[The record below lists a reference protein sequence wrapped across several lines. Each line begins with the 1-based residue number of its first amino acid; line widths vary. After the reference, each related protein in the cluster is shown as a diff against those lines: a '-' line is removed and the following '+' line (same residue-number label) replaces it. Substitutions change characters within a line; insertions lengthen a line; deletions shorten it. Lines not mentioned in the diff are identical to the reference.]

1 MERKSKLQM
10 IAVDKLHP
18 HPDNPRKVI
27 GDVTELAESIKANGI
42 LQNLTVV
49 PNNDDWDDKS
59 DFTVVIGHRRL
70 AAAKQAGLT
79 ELPCAVVEMSEKE
92 QLSTMLTENMQ
103 RSDLTVY
110 EEAKGC
116 QLLLDLGDTVAEIA
130 EKTGF
135 SESKI
140 RRRVKLCE
148 LDEEAFKESQIRQPT
163 LADYDRLNQIKDIET
178 RNKLL
183 ESIGTNN
190 FDNLLYSAVKKQETE
205 EEKEKIEKLC
215 LEHGMT
221 KVQNHDEI
229 PNNYSYAGLFALK
242 DLVGKDFA
250 DGRKRYFYFA
260 YGSNIC
266 IYAEALKKT
275 EKKDPEEEKRKL
287 EEQRWDELVE
297 QAEEIDERCEA
308 LRRDFMLDTN
318 FNDSSKKQEL
328 VKFIVAQ
335 VAAGAIRSVY
345 RFSEVVEN
353 QDDEHI
359 DSYINEHWGDNSGRL
374 LMAAAY
380 ASCQRTDEKLSF
392 IYVGYSSKTIS
403 RKNSPDLN
411 RFYSLLCKLGYVMS
425 DEEIQLRDGTHPI
438 FTTGEVK

>member
-1 MERKSKLQM
+1 MERKPTLTT
-10 IAVDKLHP
+10 IAIEKLHP

-27 GDVTELAESIKANGI
+27 GDIDELADSIKASGI

-49 PNNDDWDDKS
+49 PMNDDWTE
-59 DFTVVIGHRRL
+59 FTVIIGHRRL

-79 ELPCAVVEMSEKE
+79 ELPCAVVEMTEKE

-116 QLLLDLGDTVAEIA
+116 QLLLDLGDTVAEVA

-190 FDNLLYSAVKKQETE
+190 FDNLLYSAVQKQKAD
-205 EEKEKIEKLC
+205 EKRAELEKIC
-215 LEHGMT
+215 LDNGMT
-221 KVQNHDEI
+221 KCESRNDI
-229 PNNYSYAGLFALK
+229 PENCEYVGTVGTAQLLK
-242 DLVGKDFA
+242 ESFDD
-250 DGRKRYFYFA
+250 DRKRYFFFTT
-260 YGSNIC
+260 YG
-266 IYAEALKKT
+266 IYVTIYIQKTKEQIENADAENKNRNA
-275 EKKDPEEEKRKL
+275 KRQKF
-287 EEQRWDELVE
+287 DELE
-297 QAEEIDERCEA
+297 AQAKEINQRCKA
-308 LRRDFMLDTN
+308 LREGFMLEGN
-318 FNDSSKKQEL
+318 FNDDAKKQEL
-328 VKFIVAQ
+328 INY
-335 VAAGAIRSVY
+335 ILYSMSECREYDDRSFY
-345 RFSEVVEN
+345 SLSGLKHEN
-353 QDDEHI
+353 YECINFDDCMK
-359 DSYINEHWGDNSGRL
+359 DTGKM

-380 ASCQRTDEKLSF
+380 AFFEDLYNTKYINVTYDEGIQRN
-392 IYVGYSSKTIS
+392 IS
-403 RKNSPDLN
+403 PELN
-411 RFYSLLCKLGYVMS
+411 RFYNLLVKLGYVMS

-438 FTTGEVK
+438 FTSGEVKQTK

>member
-49 PNNDDWDDKS
+49 PNNDNWD
-59 DFTVVIGHRRL
+59 DFTVIIGHRRL

-79 ELPCAVVEMSEKE
+79 ELPCAIVEMSEKE

-163 LADYDRLNQIKDIET
+163 LADYDRLNQIKDIKT

-205 EEKEKIEKLC
+205 EEKEKIEKIC

-221 KVQNHDEI
+221 KVQKYDEI
-229 PNNYSYAGLFALK
+229 PSNYEYTGAFELK
-242 DLVGKDFA
+242 DLIGKDFA
-250 DGRKRYFYFA
+250 DSRKRYFYFA
-260 YGSNIC
+260 YSSNIY
-266 IYAEALKKT
+266 IYAEALKKQ
-275 EKKDPEEEKRKL
+275 EKNDPEEEKRKL

-297 QAEEIDERCEA
+297 QSEEIDERCEA
-308 LRRDFMLDTN
+308 LRRGFMLDTN
-318 FNDSSKKQEL
+318 FNDSNKKQEL
-328 VKFIVAQ
+328 IEYITAQ
-335 VAAGAIRSVY
+335 VAAGARIKDY
-345 RFSEVVEN
+345 HFEEIIGHN
-353 QDDEHI
+353 FEDESI
-359 DSYINEHWGDNSGRL
+359 DRYISEHWCDNSGRM

-380 ASCQRTDEKLSF
+380 ALCQTN
-392 IYVGYSSKTIS
+392 YSSFSYISVNYSEKTFN
-403 RKNSPDLN
+403 RKNNPDLN
-411 RFYSLLCKLGYVMS
+411 RFYNLLCKLGYVMS

>member
-1 MERKSKLQM
+1 MNKKSKLQM
-10 IAVDKLHP
+10 IPTDKLHP
-18 HPDNPRKVI
+18 HPQNPRKVI

-49 PNNDDWDDKS
+49 PMNDDWTE
-59 DFTVVIGHRRL
+59 FTVIIGHRRL

-116 QLLLDLGDTVAEIA
+116 QLLLDLGDTVSEIA

-221 KVQNHDEI
+221 KVQNYDEI
-229 PNNYSYAGLFALK
+229 PSNYSYAGLFALK

-260 YGSNIC
+260 YGSNIY
-266 IYAEALKKT
+266 IYAETSKKQ
-275 EKKDPEEEKRKL
+275 EKNDPEEEKRKL
-287 EEQRWDELVE
+287 EEQRWDKLVE

-308 LRRDFMLDTN
+308 LRRGFMLDTN
-318 FNDSSKKQEL
+318 FNDSNKKQEL
-328 VKFIVAQ
+328 VKFIVNQ
-335 VAAGAIRSVY
+335 VAAGASRNVR

-353 QDDEHI
+353 QDYKNI
-359 DSYINEHWGDNSGRL
+359 DSYINEHWNDDSGRM
-374 LMAAAY
+374 LMATAY
-380 ASCQRTDEKLSF
+380 ALCQRTYEKLSF

-411 RFYSLLCKLGYVMS
+411 KFYALLCKLGYVMS

-438 FTTGEVK
+438 YTTGEVK

>member
-1 MERKSKLQM
+1 MERKPTLTT
-10 IAVDKLHP
+10 IAIEKLHP
-18 HPDNPRKVI
+18 HPDNPRKVL
-27 GDVTELAESIKANGI
+27 GDIDELADSIKANGI

-49 PNNDDWDDKS
+49 PMNDDWTE
-59 DFTVVIGHRRL
+59 FTVIIGHRRL

-79 ELPCAVVEMSEKE
+79 ELPCAVVEMTEKE

-116 QLLLDLGDTVAEIA
+116 QLLLDLGDTVAEVA

-183 ESIGTNN
+183 KSIGTNN
-190 FDNLLYSAVKKQETE
+190 FDNLVYSAVKKQEAE

-221 KVQNHDEI
+221 KVQHHDEI
-229 PNNYSYAGLFALK
+229 PSNYEYTGTFAIK
-242 DLVGKDFA
+242 DLIGKDFA

-260 YGSNIC
+260 YSSNIF
-266 IYAEALKKT
+266 IYAETSKKQ
-275 EKKDPEEEKRKL
+275 EKNDPEEEKRKL

-308 LRRDFMLDTN
+308 LRRGFMLDTN

-335 VAAGAIRSVY
+335 VATGVSNKAY
-345 RFSEVVEN
+345 RFGEVVEN
-353 QDDEHI
+353 QDDENT
-359 DSYINEHWGDNSGRL
+359 DSYINEHWSDNSGRM
-374 LMAAAY
+374 LMATAY
-380 ASCQRTDEKLSF
+380 ALCQRSYEKLSF
-392 IYVGYSSKTIS
+392 IYVGYNSKTIS

-411 RFYSLLCKLGYVMS
+411 KFYALLCKLGYVMS

-438 FTTGEVK
+438 FTSGEVK

>member
-1 MERKSKLQM
+1 MERKPTLTT
-10 IAVDKLHP
+10 IAIEKLHP
-18 HPDNPRKVI
+18 HPDNPRKVL
-27 GDVTELAESIKANGI
+27 GDVDELAESIKASGI

-49 PNNDDWDDKS
+49 PMNDDWTE
-59 DFTVVIGHRRL
+59 FTVIIGHRRL

-79 ELPCAVVEMSEKE
+79 ELPCAVVEMTEKE

-116 QLLLDLGDTVAEIA
+116 QLLLDLGDTVAEVA

-163 LADYDRLNQIKDIET
+163 LADYDRLNQIKDIDV

-183 ESIGTNN
+183 KSIGTNN

-221 KVQNHDEI
+221 KAQKYDEI
-229 PNNYSYAGLFALK
+229 PSNYEYTGFFALK
-242 DLVGKDFA
+242 DLIGKDFA
-250 DGRKRYFYFA
+250 DGRKRYFYFG
-260 YGSNIC
+260 YGSNIY
-266 IYAEALKKT
+266 IYAEAF
-275 EKKDPEEEKRKL
+275 EKQEKNDAEEEKRKL
-287 EEQRWDELVE
+287 EEQRWDELAE
-297 QAEEIDERCEA
+297 QSEEIDERCEA
-308 LRRDFMLDTN
+308 LRIGFMLDTN
-318 FNDSSKKQEL
+318 FNDSNKKQEL
-328 VKFIVAQ
+328 IKYITAQ
-335 VAAGAIRSVY
+335 VAADAHIKDYHFEEIIGHN
-345 RFSEVVEN
+345 FE
-353 QDDEHI
+353 DDESI
-359 DSYINEHWGDNSGRL
+359 DSYISEHWSDNSGRM

-380 ASCQRTDEKLSF
+380 ALCQTN
-392 IYVGYSSKTIS
+392 YSSFSYISVNYVDKKFS
-403 RKNSPDLN
+403 RKNNPDLN
-411 RFYSLLCKLGYVMS
+411 RFYNLLCKLGYVMS

>member
-1 MERKSKLQM
+1 MERKPTLTT
-10 IAVDKLHP
+10 IAIEKLHP
-18 HPDNPRKVI
+18 HPDNPRKVL
-27 GDVTELAESIKANGI
+27 GDIDELAESIKASGI

-49 PNNDDWDDKS
+49 PMNDDWTE
-59 DFTVVIGHRRL
+59 FTVIIGHRRL

-79 ELPCAVVEMSEKE
+79 ELPCAVVEMTEKE

-116 QLLLDLGDTVAEIA
+116 QLLLDLGDTVAEVA

-148 LDEEAFKESQIRQPT
+148 LDEDAFKESQIRQPT
-163 LADYDRLNQIKDIET
+163 LQDYDRLNQIKDIDV
-178 RNKLL
+178 RNELL
-183 ESIGTNN
+183 TSIGTNN
-190 FDNLLYSAVKKQETE
+190 FDNRLYSAVQKQKTD

-215 LEHGMT
+215 LEHGMI
-221 KVQNHDEI
+221 KAQKHDEI
-229 PNNYSYAGLFALK
+229 PSNYEYTGFFAFK
-242 DLVGKDFA
+242 DLIGKDFA
-250 DGRKRYFYFA
+250 DGRKRYFYFG
-260 YGSNIC
+260 YGSNIY
-266 IYAEALKKT
+266 IYAEAL
-275 EKKDPEEEKRKL
+275 EKQEKNDAEEEKRKL

-318 FNDSSKKQEL
+318 FNDSNKKQEL

-335 VAAGAIRSVY
+335 VAAGASNKKY
-345 RFSEVVEN
+345 RFEEIIEHDFEN
-353 QDDEHI
+353 DENT
-359 DSYINEHWGDNSGRL
+359 DSYINEHWSDNSGRM
-374 LMAAAY
+374 LMATAY
-380 ASCQRTDEKLSF
+380 ALCQRSYEKLSF
-392 IYVGYSSKTIS
+392 IYVGYNSKTIS
-403 RKNSPDLN
+403 RKNNPDLN
-411 RFYSLLCKLGYVMS
+411 KFYALLCKLGYVMS

-438 FTTGEVK
+438 FTSGEVK

>member
-1 MERKSKLQM
+1 M
-10 IAVDKLHP
+10 I
-18 HPDNPRKVI
+18 N
-27 GDVTELAESIKANGI
+27 S
-42 LQNLTVV
+42 
-49 PNNDDWDDKS
+49 
-59 DFTVVIGHRRL
+59 
-70 AAAKQAGLT
+70 
-79 ELPCAVVEMSEKE
+79 PC
-92 QLSTMLTENMQ
+92 
-103 RSDLTVY
+103 Y
-110 EEAKGC
+110 
-116 QLLLDLGDTVAEIA
+116 
-130 EKTGF
+130 

-221 KVQNHDEI
+221 KVQGFTEI
-229 PNNYSYAGLFALK
+229 PNDYDYMGIFALK

-260 YGSNIC
+260 YSSNIY
-266 IYAEALKKT
+266 IYAEALKKQ
-275 EKKDPEEEKRKL
+275 EKNDPEEEKRKL

-308 LRRDFMLDTN
+308 LRRGFMLDTN

-335 VAAGAIRSVY
+335 VATGASNKKY
-345 RFSEVVEN
+345 RFEEIIEHNFEDNEN
-353 QDDEHI
+353 I
-359 DSYINEHWGDNSGRL
+359 DSYINEHWNNDSGRM
-374 LMAAAY
+374 LMAMAY
-380 ASCQRTDEKLSF
+380 ALSQRIYGSF
-392 IYVGYSSKTIS
+392 DYINVNYSDKTFS
-403 RKNSPDLN
+403 RKNNPELN
-411 RFYSLLCKLGYVMS
+411 RFYNLLCKLGYVMS

-438 FTTGEVK
+438 FTSGEVK

>member
-1 MERKSKLQM
+1 MERKPTLTT
-10 IAVDKLHP
+10 IAIEKLHP
-18 HPDNPRKVI
+18 HPQNPRKVI

-49 PNNDDWDDKS
+49 PMNDDWTE
-59 DFTVVIGHRRL
+59 FTVIIGHRRL

-79 ELPCAVVEMSEKE
+79 ELPCAIVEMSEKE

-116 QLLLDLGDTVAEIA
+116 QLLLDLGDTVAEVA

-135 SESKI
+135 SASKI

-148 LDEEAFKESQIRQPT
+148 LDEEAFKESQLRQPT
-163 LADYDRLNQIKDIET
+163 LQDYDRLNQIKDIDV

-183 ESIGTNN
+183 KSIGTNN

-221 KVQNHDEI
+221 KVQKYNEI
-229 PNNYSYAGLFALK
+229 PSNYEYMGIFALK

-260 YGSNIC
+260 YSSNIY
-266 IYAEALKKT
+266 IYAEALKKQ
-275 EKKDPEEEKRKL
+275 EKNDPEEEKRKL
-287 EEQRWDELVE
+287 EEQRWDKLVE

-308 LRRDFMLDTN
+308 LRRGFMLDTN
-318 FNDSSKKQEL
+318 FNDSNKKQEL
-328 VKFIVAQ
+328 VKFIVNQ
-335 VAAGAIRSVY
+335 VAMGASSKAY
-345 RFSEVVEN
+345 KFSEVAES
-353 QDDEHI
+353 QDDESI
-359 DSYINEHWGDNSGRL
+359 DSYISEHWSDNSGRM

-380 ASCQRTDEKLSF
+380 ALCQKN
-392 IYVGYSSKTIS
+392 YSSFSYISVNYSDKTFS
-403 RKNSPDLN
+403 RKNNTDLN
-411 RFYSLLCKLGYVMS
+411 RFYNLLCKLGYVMS

-438 FTTGEVK
+438 FTTGEEQAK

>member
-1 MERKSKLQM
+1 MNKKSKLQM
-10 IAVDKLHP
+10 IPVDKLHP

-27 GDVTELAESIKANGI
+27 GDVSELAESIKANGI

-49 PNNDDWDDKS
+49 PMNDDWTE
-59 DFTVVIGHRRL
+59 FTVIIGHRRL

-79 ELPCAVVEMSEKE
+79 ELPCAVVEMTEKE

-116 QLLLDLGDTVAEIA
+116 QLLLDLGDTVAEVA

-135 SESKI
+135 SETKI

-148 LDEEAFKESQIRQPT
+148 LDEEAFKESQLRQPT

-190 FDNLLYSAVKKQETE
+190 FDNLLYSAVQKQKDD

-215 LEHGMT
+215 LEHGMI
-221 KVQNHDEI
+221 KAQKYREI
-229 PNNYSYAGLFALK
+229 PDNYEYTGIFALK
-242 DLVGKDFA
+242 DLIGKDFA

-260 YGSNIC
+260 YGSNVY
-266 IYAEALKKT
+266 IYAEALDKQ
-275 EKKDPEEEKRKL
+275 EKNDAEEEKRKL

-297 QAEEIDERCEA
+297 QAREIDERCEA
-308 LRRDFMLDTN
+308 LRIGFMLDAN

-335 VAAGAIRSVY
+335 VAAGASRNVR

-353 QDDEHI
+353 QDYKNI
-359 DSYINEHWGDNSGRL
+359 DSYINEHWGDNSGRM

-380 ASCQRTDEKLSF
+380 ASCQRTYEKLSF
-392 IYVGYSSKTIS
+392 IYVDYNSKTIS

-411 RFYSLLCKLGYVMS
+411 KFYALLCKLGYVMS

>member
-18 HPDNPRKVI
+18 HPQNPRKVI

-49 PNNDDWDDKS
+49 PMNDDWTE
-59 DFTVVIGHRRL
+59 FTVIIGHRRL

-79 ELPCAVVEMSEKE
+79 ELPCAIVEMSEKE

-116 QLLLDLGDTVAEIA
+116 QLLLDLGDTVSEIA

-163 LADYDRLNQIKDIET
+163 LADYDRLNQIKDIKT

-215 LEHGMT
+215 LEQGMT
-221 KVQNHDEI
+221 KVQKYNEI
-229 PNNYSYAGLFALK
+229 PSNYDYMGIFALK

-260 YGSNIC
+260 YSSNIY
-266 IYAEALKKT
+266 IYAEALKKQ
-275 EKKDPEEEKRKL
+275 EKNDPEEEKQKL

-308 LRRDFMLDTN
+308 LRRGFMLDAN
-318 FNDSSKKQEL
+318 FSDSNKKQEL
-328 VKFIVAQ
+328 IKYITAQ
-335 VAAGAIRSVY
+335 VAADARIEDYHFEEIIGHI
-345 RFSEVVEN
+345 FG
-353 QDDEHI
+353 DDESI
-359 DSYINEHWGDNSGRL
+359 DSYISEHWSDNSGRM

-380 ASCQRTDEKLSF
+380 ALCQTN
-392 IYVGYSSKTIS
+392 YSSFSYISVNYLDKTFS
-403 RKNSPDLN
+403 RKNNTDLN
-411 RFYSLLCKLGYVMS
+411 RFYNLLCKLGYVMS

-438 FTTGEVK
+438 FTTGEVN

>member
-1 MERKSKLQM
+1 MNKKSKLQM
-10 IAVDKLHP
+10 IPVDKLHP

-27 GDVTELAESIKANGI
+27 GDVSELAESIKTNGI

-49 PNNDDWDDKS
+49 PNNDNWD
-59 DFTVVIGHRRL
+59 DFTVIIGHRRL

-79 ELPCAVVEMSEKE
+79 DLPCAIVEMTEKE

-116 QLLLDLGDTVAEIA
+116 QLLLDLGDTVAEVSK
-130 EKTGF
+130 KTGF

-148 LDEEAFKESQIRQPT
+148 LDEEAFKKSQIRQPT

-190 FDNLLYSAVKKQETE
+190 FDNLLYAAVKKQETE

-221 KVQNHDEI
+221 KVQGFTEI
-229 PNNYSYAGLFALK
+229 PNDYDYMGIFALK

-260 YGSNIC
+260 YSSNIY
-266 IYAEALKKT
+266 IYAEALKKQ
-275 EKKDPEEEKRKL
+275 EKNDAEEEKRKL

-297 QAEEIDERCEA
+297 QVEEIDERCEA
-308 LRRDFMLDTN
+308 LRRGFMLDTN

-335 VAAGAIRSVY
+335 VAAGASNRDS
-345 RFSEVVEN
+345 RFEEIIEHN
-353 QDDEHI
+353 FEDDENT
-359 DSYINEHWGDNSGRL
+359 DSYINEHWDNSGRM
-374 LMAAAY
+374 LMATAY
-380 ASCQRTDEKLSF
+380 ALCQRNSYERFSF
-392 IYVGYSSKTIS
+392 ILVGYNSKTVS
-403 RKNSPDLN
+403 RRNSPELN
-411 RFYSLLCKLGYVMS
+411 KFYALLCKLGYVMS

-438 FTTGEVK
+438 FTSGEVK

>member
-49 PNNDDWDDKS
+49 PMNDDWTE
-59 DFTVVIGHRRL
+59 FTVIIGHRRL

-116 QLLLDLGDTVAEIA
+116 QLLLDLGDTVAEVA

-260 YGSNIC
+260 YGSNIY
-266 IYAEALKKT
+266 IYAEALKKQK
-275 EKKDPEEEKRKL
+275 KKDPEEEKRKL

-380 ASCQRTDEKLSF
+380 ASCQKTYEKLSF